1 MDYTQHTENIHL
13 LQVTLATPS
22 IHVTLVAGQVA
33 QSFKQ
38 FCVLLQPISSNQT
51 IPSLKKLRV

>member
-1 MDYTQHTENIHL
+1 MHYIQYTENIHL

-22 IHVTLVAGQVA
+22 LHVILAVLAGQVV

-38 FCVLLQPISSNQT
+38 LCVLLQPISSNQT
-51 IPSLKKLRV
+51 NPSLQKN